1 DEFADRQMIDLLR
14 ETGKRSEALSIVRK
28 LLEIRPNDEMLARLE
43 ATILIEI
50 GKSDEAVNLYKKRVG
65 INNATSS
72 IKETGV
78 KTATDLFSSLV
89 FLSQL
94 YQQAAKSLEAI
105 ETAKQAIKI
114 AQSPERIQL
123 GLLELASAQQSA
135 GRFPDAENTLREIL
149 KKSPNNPIALNN
161 LGYFLLER
169 GERFDE
175 ALSLIQKAVE
185 SDPTN
190 PSYLDSLGWAYFKL
204 GRLNEAEEYLKRAIG
219 FDPTSPTINEHLGDV
234 MEKLGKIEL
243 ARDHWQRAA
252 ELTSDTK
259 DLARIRSKLR

>member
-1 DEFADRQMIDLLR
+1 
-14 ETGKRSEALSIVRK
+14 
-28 LLEIRPNDEMLARLE
+28 
-43 ATILIEI
+43 
-50 GKSDEAVNLYKKRVG
+50 
-65 INNATSS
+65 
-72 IKETGV
+72 
-78 KTATDLFSSLV
+78 
-89 FLSQL
+89 
-94 YQQAAKSLEAI
+94 
-105 ETAKQAIKI
+105 
-114 AQSPERIQL
+114 
-123 GLLELASAQQSA
+123 
-135 GRFPDAENTLREIL
+135 
-149 KKSPNNPIALNN
+149 LNN